1 MIIFLRKWQTCDKRK
16 WQLFE
21 FLGKNNCLSKLPTV
35 HFFLPSPVKFEN
47 LECPA
52 KSTKRSLG
60 GDNAQFEN
68 GWATVMIVKLSRH
81 IINNFKS
88 YNFVC
93 NIDCPQSNALDK
105 YYTRFFKSDV
115 NFVCKNG
122 RKSEVNLP
130 WSHKLRETL
139 LRTYCMNLLKNIS
152 LCSNYSNF

>member
-1 MIIFLRKWQTCDKRK
+1 MTNMWQKKVTTF
-16 WQLFE
+16 WI
-21 FLGKNNCLSKLPTV
+21 LGKEIFFCLNCPHPLLTSIACQIWELIMPSESYQTV
-35 HFFLPSPVKFEN
+35 
-47 LECPA
+47 
-52 KSTKRSLG
+52 TG

-130 WSHKLRETL
+130 WCHKLRETL

-152 LCSNYSNF
+152 LCSNYRNF